1 MSYVNHVSIKK
12 YNTKMGKGME
22 IDNFTVESVKMLVL
36 LIKTCYFI
44 RCMFNLIEIENIE
57 NI

>member
-1 MSYVNHVSIKK
+1 MNHVSIKK

-44 RCMFNLIEIENIE
+44 RCMFNLIEIENI
-57 NI
+57 